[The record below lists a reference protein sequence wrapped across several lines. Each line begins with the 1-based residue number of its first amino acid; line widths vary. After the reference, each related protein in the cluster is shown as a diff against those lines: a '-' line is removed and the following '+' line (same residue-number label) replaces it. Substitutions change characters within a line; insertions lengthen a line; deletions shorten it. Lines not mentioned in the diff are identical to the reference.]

1 MRKPPT
7 KNDLKSA
14 RDEAKTRANI
24 LHQARQMGMEE
35 TVLKIFARTDEGIK
49 NAKNDFERHHIAA
62 CGLAELHRLFG
73 CRGPLIVDG
82 VEILPGEP
90 GWEKDAELEKPLI
103 KLD

>member
-7 KNDLKSA
+7 QNDAKSV
-14 RDEAKTRANI
+14 RNEAKTRANI
-24 LHQARQMGMEE
+24 LNQARHMGMEE
-35 TVLKIFARTDEGIK
+35 AVLKIFARTDEGIK
-49 NAKNDFERHHIAA
+49 NARNEHERHHIAA

-82 VEILPGEP
+82 VELLPGEP
-90 GWEKDAELEKPLI
+90 GWENNLDIEKPII